1 MFIPIFIRTHD
12 DCDCDRREYKPL
24 TGKYQYWQ
32 SEENNKKYKREKLIS
47 NIISV
52 LAFSM
57 IPIGFVISILFIV
70 DVDHP
75 IFSIFASVLTV
86 VVPFILLLKMHQA
99 YDDVAELY
107 STWKDKTVWRRY
119 KIYERGYKWDKPDS
133 EIPEGYILAD
143 EGYTRW

>member
-12 DCDCDRREYKPL
+12 DCDCDRRERKPIS
-24 TGKYQYWQ
+24 GRYQYWQ

-57 IPIGFVISILFIV
+57 IPIGFVISILFII

-86 VVPFILLLKMHQA
+86 VVPFILLLKMHGD
-99 YDDVAELY
+99 YDNVAELY
-107 STWKDKTVWRRY
+107 SYHRDKTTWNRY
-119 KIYERGYKWDKPDS
+119 MSYEHGYTWSKPDS
-133 EIPEGYILAD
+133 EIPEGYILVK
-143 EGYTRW
+143 EGYIR